1 MTQRVAITGAS
12 GLVGGALSSSL
23 RARGDEVIHLV
34 RRTPRAPHEVQWDPA
49 AGTVPSAT
57 LAGVTAV
64 VNLAGAPI
72 NEGRW
77 TPARKHELLHSRT
90 DGTSALAS
98 AIAAGRTDIR
108 LVNGSAVGIYGDR
121 GDEIL
126 TEESAP
132 GAGFLRELVQAWEGA
147 TAPAA
152 EAGASVALAR
162 TGIVFSREG
171 GAMGRVLPLA
181 RLGLGGPLGSG
192 RQWWPWISLV
202 DEVAALTHLIDR
214 PDIVGPVN
222 LSAPAPARQRAVAKA
237 LGARLHRPAILPVPS
252 PALKLVLGGMATEV
266 LGSKRVSPGRLVD
279 SGFTFAHPDLGS
291 CLEWLVPR

>member
-49 AGTVPSAT
+49 AGTVPSAA

-132 GAGFLRELVQAWEGA
+132 GTGFLRELVQAWEGA

-152 EAGASVALAR
+152 GAGASVALAR

-214 PDIVGPVN
+214 PDIVGPVI